1 MTWVVLKVV
10 RVEEEVVEEEEE
22 EEEVEEVEEVEMFRV
37 KVGRFVVK
45 GNSSQRQM
53 EDRRV
58 ERTDPSRLQ
67 SGTLDLK
74 APQ

>member
-1 MTWVVLKVV
+1 MTWVVLKVGRV
-10 RVEEEVVEEEEE
+10 VEEVEVEVVE
-22 EEEVEEVEEVEMFRV
+22 EEVEMFRV

-53 EDRRV
+53 EGRRV